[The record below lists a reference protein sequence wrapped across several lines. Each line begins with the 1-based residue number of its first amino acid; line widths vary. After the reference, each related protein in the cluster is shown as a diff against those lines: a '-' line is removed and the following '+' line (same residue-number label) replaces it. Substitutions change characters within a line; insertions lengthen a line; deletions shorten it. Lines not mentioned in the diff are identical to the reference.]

1 MLSWSSQWIQHAALG
16 WVVYEITGSGTLL
29 GAVMGARAIPMILLT
44 PVSGVAADRYDR
56 KRLIYAS
63 QGLAAAVTL
72 AFGAALALGMVS
84 TWMLFA
90 FTMLMGAANVT
101 DRPARFSTA
110 FELVPRE
117 LAVKAV
123 ALNTIGF
130 SMARVLGPML
140 AGYLIAAFGGAGT
153 FFLQGVLYAAS
164 GVMVLFVVFPVRTS
178 HERTRS
184 PWGDMADGLHF
195 AVTNPRIRVL
205 FLVGA
210 LPFFLLIPVFGTLY
224 PIYAKDEF
232 AAGPAGL
239 GLLLTAVGVGG
250 TLGGFIANALG
261 RAERQGLLQAVW
273 VMVMGACIIGVAFSP
288 SLAIAVAFSVVG
300 GAAEM
305 AHASSNMAM
314 LQMSAPEAMRGRIS
328 SLLMLNPALISL
340 GALIAGP
347 LSDALGVRQ
356 ASIVLAATA
365 MAAILI
371 LYVSSP
377 VLRSL
382 RHKGKNRN
390 SPPAARSSTTWSP
403 RAASSPSTKCS
414 TPTATSARAATSA
427 RSASSCRARWRPRWS
442 PPPT

>member
-56 KRLIYAS
+56 KRLMQAS

-72 AFGAALALGMVS
+72 AFGAALALGIVS

-90 FTMLMGAANVT
+90 FTMLMGASNVM

-123 ALNTIGF
+123 SLNTVGF

-153 FFLQGVLYAAS
+153 FFLQGLLYAAS
-164 GVMVLFVVFPVRTS
+164 GAMVLFVAFPPRVAR
-178 HERTRS
+178 EDQRS
-184 PWGDMADGLHF
+184 PWHDMADGLRF
-195 AVTNPRIRVL
+195 AVADPRIRVL
-205 FLVGA
+205 FAVGA

-224 PIYAKDEF
+224 PIYAKDAF
-232 AAGPAGL
+232 AVGPAGL

-250 TLGGFIANALG
+250 MLGGFIANALG
-261 RAERQGLLQAVW
+261 RAERQGRIQAIW
-273 VMVMGACIIGVAFSP
+273 VMVMAASIIAVALSQSFA
-288 SLAIAVAFSVVG
+288 LAIAFSVIG
-300 GAAEM
+300 GVAEM

-314 LQMSAPEAMRGRIS
+314 LQMAAPEAMRGRIS

-340 GALIAGP
+340 GALLAGP
-347 LSDALGVRQ
+347 LSDALGARR
-356 ASIVLAATA
+356 ASMVLAAAA
-365 MAAILI
+365 MLTVVI
-371 LYVSSP
+371 LYTVSP

-382 RHKGKNRN
+382 RHK
-390 SPPAARSSTTWSP
+390 
-403 RAASSPSTKCS
+403 
-414 TPTATSARAATSA
+414 
-427 RSASSCRARWRPRWS
+427 
-442 PPPT
+442 